1 MKIKTIIATG
11 AVSLALVACVT
22 NPITGRKSVQIV
34 GNEQLS
40 AIKVNWL
47 EVVISSKVLG
57 STLICDVHEYKK
69 ESNPKKLK

>member
-1 MKIKTIIATG
+1 
-11 AVSLALVACVT
+11 LA
-22 NPITGRKSVQIV
+22 
-34 GNEQLS
+34 LS

-57 STLICDVHEYKK
+57 SIFICEEHEYKK

>member
-34 GNEQLS
+34 GNDQLILQWECKN
-40 AIKVNWL
+40 IKL
-47 EVVISSKVLG
+47 RFL
-57 STLICDVHEYKK
+57 
-69 ESNPKKLK
+69 KLKSSPILLMQKK